1 MHGEDGERKRGMR
14 GEERHT
20 GHGEMWKRMKDGQN
34 NSSKHNSF
42 HFHSNI
48 FVNSR

>member
-1 MHGEDGERKRGMR
+1 MESEWKDAWKGRRKKEWDERR

-42 HFHSNI
+42 HF
-48 FVNSR
+48 